1 MVAGAGNLLPRP
13 SDNGEEQNRMIV
25 PKDVQLHRMM
35 ARLGWP
41 LVIFLIWDVL
51 IVVSYV
57 TLHHDFSVYLPELP
71 LPLLGSALV
80 LFLGFRNNSAYA
92 RWWEARTLWGAM
104 VNASRSYGREVLSFL
119 PDTPEAVPL
128 KRRLVQRQVAY
139 VHALRCQLR
148 KQECWDELARHMEP
162 EEVAHLHRFNNVP
175 NAILTGSARLLGDA
189 LERGWL
195 DNIRQSRIEA
205 TMVDMANAQ
214 GGMERIK
221 NTPLPRQYTFYP
233 RFFVHLFCVLLPL
246 GLVESLGLYTPL
258 ASTVV
263 GLMLLVMEQIGDD
276 IQDPFEN
283 TPNDVPLNAICRTIE
298 IDLLQAIGELDVPKP
313 LQPVGDVLW

>member
-1 MVAGAGNLLPRP
+1 
-13 SDNGEEQNRMIV
+13 
-25 PKDVQLHRMM
+25 
-35 ARLGWP
+35 
-41 LVIFLIWDVL
+41 
-51 IVVSYV
+51 
-57 TLHHDFSVYLPELP
+57 
-71 LPLLGSALV
+71 
-80 LFLGFRNNSAYA
+80 
-92 RWWEARTLWGAM
+92 
-104 VNASRSYGREVLSFL
+104 
-119 PDTPEAVPL
+119 
-128 KRRLVQRQVAY
+128 
-139 VHALRCQLR
+139 
-148 KQECWDELARHMEP
+148 
-162 EEVAHLHRFNNVP
+162 
-175 NAILTGSARLLGDA
+175 
-189 LERGWL
+189 
-195 DNIRQSRIEA
+195 
-205 TMVDMANAQ
+205 MVDMANAQ